1 MVAKGHSSGGTQVA
15 KMMRKVSKAVAPEVE
30 DELLLHLAQ
39 TRYKDSALRHS
50 ELENF
55 LAVVRIDAHRARP
68 LDEASALLLAQNY
81 TDSSP
86 AFPYFTEITGLGYSD
101 YLQFFA
107 AVERLGTHGIL
118 ETNLELGQFHSLI
131 EWICLLRRRHAIDDN
146 EAASFSSTFAT
157 NSTQPIA
164 PLPIL
169 EPRSNRLAPFS
180 DTASRTKKPS
190 PPTKR
195 SGDACWVPR
204 QVLRVEEASRFS
216 ARWLCKRFPASTLS
230 LPSTTGLQEAR
241 REEGQ
246 N

>member
-1 MVAKGHSSGGTQVA
+1 GPTSSHHV
-15 KMMRKVSKAVAPEVE
+15 
-30 DELLLHLAQ
+30 
-39 TRYKDSALRHS
+39 
-50 ELENF
+50 
-55 LAVVRIDAHRARP
+55 P
-68 LDEASALLLAQNY
+68 LSTTIKQ
-81 TDSSP
+81 
-86 AFPYFTEITGLGYSD
+86 
-101 YLQFFA
+101 
-107 AVERLGTHGIL
+107 R
-118 ETNLELGQFHSLI
+118 
-131 EWICLLRRRHAIDDN
+131 
-146 EAASFSSTFAT
+146 SFSSTFAT

-180 DTASRTKKPS
+180 DTASWTKKPS

-195 SGDACWVPR
+195 SGDACRVPR
-204 QVLRVEEASRFS
+204 QVPRVEEASRFS